1 MQYTRLGK
9 VLKKL
14 DENKTLALGLYNLT
28 NEMDFRK
35 GYIAFAEAME
45 RLVNKIRTA
54 VIKEAD
60 IDKSYYMSRVVKV
73 LDISVKKID
82 NGKISITLPYLMPK
96 RTSIDSDAYIID
108 PLSYALRMYVE
119 QNKHEK
125 FRNASVAIIFIHTPE
140 DRRIIRDLDN
150 IETHHVINII
160 STMLLVDDNLIDM
173 GLFNR
178 PGDYVHTEIIVSS
191 RDKKNEEDEKKGKNA

>member
-1 MQYTRLGK
+1 MQYARLGK

-82 NGKISITLPYLMPK
+82 NGKIAITLPYLQCHQLK
-96 RTSIDSDAYIID
+96 IFDF
-108 PLSYALRMYVE
+108 
-119 QNKHEK
+119 EK
-125 FRNASVAIIFIHTPE
+125 N
-140 DRRIIRDLDN
+140 
-150 IETHHVINII
+150 
-160 STMLLVDDNLIDM
+160 
-173 GLFNR
+173 
-178 PGDYVHTEIIVSS
+178 
-191 RDKKNEEDEKKGKNA
+191 

>member
-1 MQYTRLGK
+1 M
-9 VLKKL
+9 
-14 DENKTLALGLYNLT
+14 DENKTLALGLYHMT

-35 GYIAFAEAME
+35 GYIAFAESME
-45 RLVNKIRTA
+45 KLVNKIRTA

-60 IDKSYYMSRVVKV
+60 IDKNYYMSRVVNI
-73 LDISVKKID
+73 LDISVKKTKSGNIL
-82 NGKISITLPYLMPK
+82 ITLPYLMPK
-96 RTSIDSDAYIID
+96 RTSIDSDSYIID

-125 FRNASVAIIFIHTPE
+125 FRHASVAIIFIHTPE

>member
-1 MQYTRLGK
+1 MQYARLGK

-60 IDKSYYMSRVVKV
+60 IEE
-73 LDISVKKID
+73 
-82 NGKISITLPYLMPK
+82 LM
-96 RTSIDSDAYIID
+96 
-108 PLSYALRMYVE
+108 
-119 QNKHEK
+119 Q
-125 FRNASVAIIFIHTPE
+125 
-140 DRRIIRDLDN
+140 
-150 IETHHVINII
+150 
-160 STMLLVDDNLIDM
+160 
-173 GLFNR
+173 
-178 PGDYVHTEIIVSS
+178 VSS
-191 RDKKNEEDEKKGKNA
+191 MTR